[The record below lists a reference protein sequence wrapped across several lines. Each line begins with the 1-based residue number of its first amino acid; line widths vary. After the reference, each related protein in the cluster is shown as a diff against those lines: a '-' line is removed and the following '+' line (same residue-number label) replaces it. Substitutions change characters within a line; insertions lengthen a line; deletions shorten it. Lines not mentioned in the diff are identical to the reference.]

1 MPEKYEDTR
10 KAVLDLTE
18 KLDSFLIAFQGQT
31 HDDSVQRHEMVVEL
45 RQIKAEVTQIKQIVV
60 GVDGGNGLRLEVREI
75 ARRVGTVEKD
85 LERALV
91 AEEKRNQFAMDWGWK
106 VVAFVIGLV
115 MALPGLIKTL
125 IDVFAKSK

>member
-75 ARRVGTVEKD
+75 ARRVGTVEKTWSEHW
-85 LERALV
+85 LR
-91 AEEKRNQFAMDWGWK
+91 KRSETNSPW
-106 VVAFVIGLV
+106 IGV
-115 MALPGLIKTL
+115 GK
-125 IDVFAKSK
+125 